1 MVMIMLS
8 ALFAT
13 SDMAETKTKPKKFVI
28 NHKTFCRGEDMAAIK
43 TLPASTQGERSSIEN
58 CIGSCKDKFNQ
69 MLSEVLN
76 AKDQEAHQVEA
87 SIFKRLMELGLLL
100 LTVFFANQN
109 QGDYGETVTTV
120 KGVGKRGR
128 VSGRAYFSIF
138 GKLKVYR
145 YLYHIGNECFVPL
158 DVILNLPVRCYSYY
172 LSEVV
177 NLLDINGAYL
187 EGVKLLEKFFGLK
200 LSVSAVETISSESA
214 KGYEDYY
221 DLKHTL
227 PNAGRKEDFT
237 VVSFDG
243 KGVPMIKEEG
253 AKIKGR
259 QGKGEKKQKKKEA
272 LVGVKYTVNANVR
285 TPEEVADN
293 LVYPDKKKQGKKP
306 KPVERAQDIRYIAS
320 VEKPKREVMEE
331 IKQEVKNGDFN
342 KAPLVCVMDGA
353 KHLWDLFIE
362 IFKEINNKV
371 LILDIIHVLEYIWL
385 IAHIKYKEGSDEGKR
400 YVYEKLLLILQGKVA
415 SYILELQNEMLSG
428 SWKKS
433 QQETFLKVITYFK
446 NHKQYMKYDQCLSQ
460 GYPIGSG
467 VVESACSHVVK
478 DRMEIT
484 GARWRICGAEP
495 ILRLRSVVKSNDW
508 DAYWQF
514 YTTQSQN
521 NDFSPIGVNS
531 LNLQQKIAA

>member
-1 MVMIMLS
+1 M
-8 ALFAT
+8 T
-13 SDMAETKTKPKKFVI
+13 P
-28 NHKTFCRGEDMAAIK
+28 IK
-43 TLPASTQGERSSIEN
+43 TLPASTQGVRLSDIEN
-58 CIGSCKDKFNQ
+58 CISSCKDKFNE
-69 MLSEVLN
+69 MLSEVLE
-76 AKDQEAHQVEA
+76 AKNQEAHQVEA

-145 YLYHIGNECFVPL
+145 YLYHIGNECFAPL

-200 LSVSAVETISSESA
+200 LSVSAVETISRESA

-227 PNAGRKEDFT
+227 PKAGREEDFT
-237 VVSFDG
+237 VVGFDG

-320 VEKPKREVMEE
+320 VEQPKREVMEE

-362 IFKEINNKV
+362 VFKEINNKV

-385 IAHIKYKEGSDEGKR
+385 IAHIKYKEGSDEGKQ
-400 YVYEKLLLILQGKVA
+400 YVYKKLLLILQGKVA
-415 SYILELQNEMLSG
+415 SYILELQNELLSG

-446 NHKQYMKYDQCLSQ
+446 NHKQYMKYDQYLSQ

-521 NDFSPIGVNS
+521 NNFSPIGVNS